1 MILCGN
7 NTVYYGLSIF
17 IQVIFVFSFLV
28 LFYFLY
34 VIDVERK
41 DFEDQINL
49 LVDNL
54 FSGVKD
60 QVNEIIKVNPE
71 KISKDDFELLVYGI
85 IDTLEEKI
93 SIDSK
98 DTIKQINASNDKLKN
113 NVYKILIGIMV
124 LCVIIIIFLQCYPV
138 ATILKES
145 VITVFFIAMVEL
157 VFLTFISG
165 KYISADPNKVKMLL
179 GTSIKEWIQQNNKIT
194 K

>member
-17 IQVIFVFSFLV
+17 IQVVFVFSFLV

-54 FSGVKD
+54 FSNVKD

-93 SIDSK
+93 NIDSK
-98 DTIKQINASNDKLKN
+98 DTIKQINASNDTLKN
-113 NVYKILIGIMV
+113 SVYKILIGIMV
-124 LCVIIIIFLQCYPV
+124 LCVVLIIFFRCYPV
-138 ATILKES
+138 STILKES

-179 GTSIKEWIQQNNKIT
+179 GTSIKQWIQQNNKIT

>member
-17 IQVIFVFSFLV
+17 IQVVFVFSFLV

-54 FSGVKD
+54 FSDVKD

-93 SIDSK
+93 NIDSK
-98 DTIKQINASNDKLKN
+98 DTIKQINASNDTLKN
-113 NVYKILIGIMV
+113 SVYKILIGIMV
-124 LCVIIIIFLQCYPV
+124 LCVVLIIFFQCYPV
-138 ATILKES
+138 STILKES

>member
-17 IQVIFVFSFLV
+17 IQVVFVFSFLV

-54 FSGVKD
+54 FSDVKD

-93 SIDSK
+93 NIDSK
-98 DTIKQINASNDKLKN
+98 DTIKQINASNDTLKN
-113 NVYKILIGIMV
+113 SVYKILIGIMV
-124 LCVIIIIFLQCYPV
+124 LCVVLIIFFQCYPV
-138 ATILKES
+138 STILKES

-165 KYISADPNKVKMLL
+165 KYISADPNR
-179 GTSIKEWIQQNNKIT
+179 NFN
-194 K
+194 

>member
-54 FSGVKD
+54 FSDVKD

-93 SIDSK
+93 NIDSK
-98 DTIKQINASNDKLKN
+98 DTIKQINASNDTLKN
-113 NVYKILIGIMV
+113 SVYKILIGIMV
-124 LCVIIIIFLQCYPV
+124 LCVVLIIFFRCYPV
-138 ATILKES
+138 STILKES

-179 GTSIKEWIQQNNKIT
+179 GTSTKEWIQKNNKIT